1 MTRNHLALFLLFLG
15 ILSGVTFADTN
26 WPEFRGPRGDGS
38 SDATGLPLQWSE
50 RGADGKG
57 GENIRWKTEIHG
69 RAWSSP
75 VVWDKQIW
83 LTSATEDGHEYYA
96 LCIDRDSGK
105 ILQDLHLFHVDQPQ
119 AGHDFNTFASPT
131 PAIEEGHVY
140 VVFGVHGNACLD

>member
-1 MTRNHLALFLLFLG
+1 MTRKHLSLFLLFLG
-15 ILSGVTFADTN
+15 ILSSVTFADTN

-105 ILQDLHLFHVDQPQ
+105 ILQDLHLFHVARIHHGLDYRLLQ
-119 AGHDFNTFASPT
+119 D
-131 PAIEEGHVY
+131 E
-140 VVFGVHGNACLD
+140 FGKVHLQ